1 MWSILGHVVKPKFYA
16 YGRVGEEHKSGTQR
30 YVKEGNL
37 GNGINSKIVHDFF
50 FGEENSSNCKYRN
63 MIVVLSW
70 AGCLASP
77 LMGIKMVFFFPNK
90 GT

>member
-50 FGEENSSNCKYRN
+50 SVKRIAA
-63 MIVVLSW
+63 IVNTE
-70 AGCLASP
+70 
-77 LMGIKMVFFFPNK
+77 I
-90 GT
+90 